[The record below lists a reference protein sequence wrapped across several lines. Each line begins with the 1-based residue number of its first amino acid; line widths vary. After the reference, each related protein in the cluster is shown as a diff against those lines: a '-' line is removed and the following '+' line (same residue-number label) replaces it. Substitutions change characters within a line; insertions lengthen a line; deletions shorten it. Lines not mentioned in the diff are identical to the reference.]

1 MDGREELEETLAG
14 ETTGLA
20 EAETEMTEDGG
31 RGREQRHRRAE
42 TVAGAGAGLAE
53 ALAVRH
59 STLARSAIVWATDV
73 LKGKEHVWLVKV
85 NDISTV

>member
-1 MDGREELEETLAG
+1 MEETLAG
-14 ETTGLA
+14 ETIEKTGLA

-42 TVAGAGAGLAE
+42 TVAWARARMAE

-59 STLARSAIVWATDV
+59 STLARSAIAWATGE
-73 LKGKEHVWLVKV
+73 LKGKKHVWLVKV
-85 NDISTV
+85 NDTYTA